1 MNDLNKAIS
10 IVAIWGGAGLIAMG
24 KDNLANIILGIL
36 ALTTTLV
43 VCGIIPLNWWKANK
57 NGGIIPPNPP
67 PSGPPPV

>member
-43 VCGIIPLNWWKANK
+43 VCGIIPLNWWKAK
-57 NGGIIPPNPP
+57 APSGQIIPPNPP
-67 PSGPPPV
+67 PV